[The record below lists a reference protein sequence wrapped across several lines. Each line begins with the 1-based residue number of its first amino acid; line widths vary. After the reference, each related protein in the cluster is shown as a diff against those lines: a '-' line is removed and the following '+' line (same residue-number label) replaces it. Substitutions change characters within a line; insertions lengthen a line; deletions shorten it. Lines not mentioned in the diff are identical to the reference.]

1 MGAVKFK
8 GTKEGIKVIVDERA
22 PWGNVIKELEDKLN
36 SSFFD
41 EGRIFL
47 ELGKRK
53 LSREEYKL
61 MDEVLTR
68 KPSLRLMGVE
78 ALDLSTRAVLRDFLP
93 KIYPDDPE
101 LAPLFHRGTLRSGT
115 SLEYDGDV
123 FIIGDVN
130 PGAEV
135 HAGRSLAVFGS
146 LRGSAYVG
154 KRKRDDIVVVALRL
168 TPSLLVM
175 GNKVVSLPEEV
186 PRDKPALIAFSG
198 GKLSFH
204 LV

>member
-1 MGAVKFK
+1 MEAVRFK
-8 GTKEGIKVIVDERA
+8 GGKEGIRVIVDESA
-22 PWGNVIKELEDKLN
+22 PWGNVIRELEKKLN

-47 ELGKRK
+47 ELGRRR
-53 LSREEYKL
+53 LSREEYRL
-61 MDEVLTR
+61 MDEVLAR
-68 KPSLRLMGVE
+68 KPSLRLMGIE
-78 ALDLSTRAVLRDFLP
+78 AFDLSTRAILRDFLP
-93 KIYPDDPE
+93 KIYPDSFE
-101 LAPLFHRGTLRSGT
+101 LAPLFHRGTLRSGA

-135 HAGRSLAVFGS
+135 HAGGSLAVFGS

-154 KRKRDDIVVVALRL
+154 KRKEDDIIVIALRL
-168 TPSLLVM
+168 LPSLLVL
-175 GNKVVSLPEEV
+175 GKKVVSLPSEL
-186 PRDKPALIAFSG
+186 PKDKPAFIMLSG
-198 GKLSFH
+198 GKLSFQ